1 MKHRTPVVK
10 ELTDQRFQAVSA
22 RDRNVDRQL
31 QCSMVVPVGEGHLR
45 YNGGHQREV
54 TDSAWGRGGG
64 HKEDFLKQA
73 TAELGKS
80 SLRKENGEME
90 FTGSSSGF
98 KEQALSLLWHRF
110 ETSPGNFCMRQGQ
123 QNKNKLNKR
132 GGTF

>member
-1 MKHRTPVVK
+1 MQHGSSCGRGTSKVQWRPP
-10 ELTDQRFQAVSA
+10 ERS
-22 RDRNVDRQL
+22 DRL
-31 QCSMVVPVGEGHLR
+31 CLGK
-45 YNGGHQREV
+45 
-54 TDSAWGRGGG
+54 GGG